1 MIIVHILR
9 LKTQGT
15 EACLKLCIVC
25 QNVVRRRFGRFL
37 RQMVAVQKIDNV
49 RENRRCNIVK
59 QRAQALCLVFCKVP
73 DDRGRAE
80 AVEVPGVGLLSCVKR
95 ARRIFAPAVHA
106 DIQQPLHGRCFRERQ
121 KLLRKPSIARDEFH
135 TIPSFFFILSEIADG
150 CNKTSEK
157 ILPHPKMWQDFRNI
171 IG

>member
-9 LKTQGT
+9 FEAQCA

-59 QRAQALCLVFCKVP
+59 QRAQALASSF
-73 DDRGRAE
+73 
-80 AVEVPGVGLLSCVKR
+80 VKCQTI
-95 ARRIFAPAVHA
+95 AAAPR
-106 DIQQPLHGRCFRERQ
+106 LCRYRE
-121 KLLRKPSIARDEFH
+121 
-135 TIPSFFFILSEIADG
+135 
-150 CNKTSEK
+150 
-157 ILPHPKMWQDFRNI
+157 
-171 IG
+171 